1 MARRHK
7 PRRGSL
13 GFSPRKRSARA
24 LPRVRSWAL
33 APTKA
38 PAIEGF
44 AGFKVGMTHA
54 FLVDYR
60 KRSTTA
66 GQELSVPV
74 TVVEVPP
81 MRAVGARIYARNPYG
96 KRVVAE
102 VWGENPV
109 QEIGRRISPHPP
121 SSPEARLA
129 FGHAA
134 GEDVRLIVHTQPHL
148 ITGVSS
154 KTPEIFEVRV
164 AGDQFE
170 DRRAFALTAVG
181 TEVSVDQLTAEG
193 QFLDVI
199 GVTKGFGF
207 QGHIQ
212 RWGVKLQ
219 PRKNSKHR
227 RMIGTLG
234 PHNPSFVT
242 YRVPQAGQTGYHR
255 RTQLNMRVLKVVRDP
270 RTDPITP
277 AGGFPHYGEVRSA
290 CIVLHG
296 SLPGPAKR
304 LLRFRTPMRA
314 RVSTVEKV
322 DLRYFSTRSKQGA

>member
-1 MARRHK
+1 
-7 PRRGSL
+7 
-13 GFSPRKRSARA
+13 
-24 LPRVRSWAL
+24 
-33 APTKA
+33 
-38 PAIEGF
+38 
-44 AGFKVGMTHA
+44 MTHA
-54 FLVDYR
+54 FIVDYR

-66 GQELSVPV
+66 GQEVAVPV

-81 MRAVGARIYARNPYG
+81 LRVVGARIYQRGPYG
-96 KRVVAE
+96 ARVAVE
-102 VWGENPV
+102 VWGPNPA
-109 QEIGRRISPHPP
+109 EELLRRIPAHPASPSEAVERF
-121 SSPEARLA
+121 SSAP
-129 FGHAA
+129 
-134 GEDVRLIVHTQPHL
+134 GEEVRLLVHTQPQL
-148 ITGVSS
+148 VTGTPS
-154 KTPEIFEVRV
+154 KSPQLFEVRIS
-164 AGDQFE
+164 GDSFE
-170 DRRAFALTAVG
+170 DRRAFAVQQLGQELAA
-181 TEVSVDQLTAEG
+181 DQLTREG
-193 QFLDVI
+193 DFVDVI

-242 YRVPQAGQTGYHR
+242 YRIPQAGQQGFHR
-255 RTQLNMRVLKVVRDP
+255 RTQFNMRVLKVVRDP
-270 RTDPITP
+270 RTDPVTP

-304 LLRFRTPMRA
+304 LLRFRTPMRS
-314 RVSTVEKV
+314 RVASVEKV

>member
-1 MARRHK
+1 MARRHR

-13 GFSPRKRSARA
+13 AFSPRSRSARA
-24 LPRVRSWAL
+24 LPRVRSW
-33 APTKA
+33 PPGPRQ

-54 FLVDYR
+54 FIVDYR

-66 GQELSVPV
+66 GQEVAVPV

-81 MRAVGARIYARNPYG
+81 LRVAGARLYARGPYG
-96 KRVVAE
+96 ARVAAE
-102 VWGENPV
+102 VWAPDMTADL
-109 QEIGRRISPHPP
+109 GRRIPAHGGAPA
-121 SSPEARLA
+121 EAVDA
-129 FGHAA
+129 FGKAA
-134 GEDVRLIVHTQPHL
+134 ADDVRLIVHTQPRFVS
-148 ITGVSS
+148 GVGS
-154 KTPEIFEVRV
+154 KTPTLFEVRV
-164 AGDQFE
+164 SGEKLA
-170 DRRAFALTAVG
+170 DRRAFALERLGRDVPLEELAKEG
-181 TEVSVDQLTAEG
+181 EFVD
-193 QFLDVI
+193 VV

-234 PHNPSFVT
+234 PHNPSFVS
-242 YRVPQAGQTGYHR
+242 YRIPQAGQQGYHR
-255 RTQLNMRVLKVVRDP
+255 RTQFNLRVLRVVRDP
-270 RTDPITP
+270 RSDPITP

-290 CIVLHG
+290 CLILHG

-304 LLRFRTPMRA
+304 LVRFRAPLRGRA
-314 RVSTVEKV
+314 AAVEKV
-322 DLRYFSTRSKQGA
+322 DLRYLSTRSKQGA